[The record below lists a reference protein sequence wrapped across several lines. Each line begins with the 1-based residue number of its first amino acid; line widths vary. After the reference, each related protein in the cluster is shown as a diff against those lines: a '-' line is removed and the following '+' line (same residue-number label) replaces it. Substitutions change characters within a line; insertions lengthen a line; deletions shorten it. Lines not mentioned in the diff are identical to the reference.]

1 MMKEISIQ
9 DHIQTMLPSPFEVQ
23 PAKEEQGNSF
33 LTTLNEAIG
42 EVNDLRNEADRA
54 VEELAAGEEK
64 DIHNTM
70 IALEKAEISFQLMM
84 QVRNKIINA
93 YETIMRT
100 TV

>member
-23 PAKEEQGNSF
+23 QAREEHGNSF
-33 LTTLNEAIG
+33 LTTLSEAIG
-42 EVNDLRNEADRA
+42 EVNDLRNQADRA
-54 VEELAAGEEK
+54 VEELATGGEI

-84 QVRNKIINA
+84 QVRNKIIDA

>member
-9 DHIQTMLPSPFEVQ
+9 DHIQTMLPSPFDVQ
-23 PAKEEQGNSF
+23 QAKEDQGDSF

>member
-1 MMKEISIQ
+1 MTEISSLES
-9 DHIQTMLPSPFEVQ
+9 IQTMLPSPFETPQ
-23 PAKEEQGNSF
+23 AKEEQGESF
-33 LTTLNEAIG
+33 LNTLNDAIG
-42 EVNDLRNEADRA
+42 EVNELRNEADRA

-84 QVRNKIINA
+84 QVRNKIITA

>member
-1 MMKEISIQ
+1 MKEISIE
-9 DHIQTMLPSPFEVQ
+9 HIQTMLPSPFEA
-23 PAKEEQGNSF
+23 PRAREDQGESF
-33 LTTLNEAIG
+33 LNTLNDAIG
-42 EVNDLRNEADRA
+42 EVNELKNEADRA

-84 QVRNKIINA
+84 QVRNKIITA

>member
-1 MMKEISIQ
+1 MKEISIQ
-9 DHIQTMLPSPFEVQ
+9 DHIQTMLPSPFEGPQ
-23 PAKEEQGNSF
+23 AKEEQGESF
-33 LTTLNEAIG
+33 LNTLNDAIG
-42 EVNDLRNEADRA
+42 EVNELRNEADRA

-84 QVRNKIINA
+84 QVRNKIITA

>member
-1 MMKEISIQ
+1 MKEISIQ
-9 DHIQTMLPSPFEVQ
+9 DHIQTMLPTPFEVPQ
-23 PAKEEQGNSF
+23 AKEEQGESF
-33 LTTLNEAIG
+33 LNTLNDAIG
-42 EVNDLRNEADRA
+42 EVNELRNEADRA

-84 QVRNKIINA
+84 QVRNKIITA

>member
-1 MMKEISIQ
+1 MKEISIQ

-23 PAKEEQGNSF
+23 KASEGQGDSF
-33 LTTLNEAIG
+33 LTALNEAIG